1 MSAPEGMP
9 PFWRVQCEMLLPSEL
24 RDALA
29 KRPVGYLPL
38 GAIEWHCEHLPVGL
52 DALTAHGICLRAA
65 TRDGGLVL
73 PPLYYGTGGEHGAYP
88 WTIMMDDEREIAA
101 LLRKTLARMQD
112 FGFRIA
118 VLFSGHFAPTQI
130 EMVERLASEWNAQQ
144 GAMKVHGVA
153 VSSVEG
159 LPLAPDHAAIFETT
173 LLAELW
179 PSRVRTDLLP
189 PMADAPLPESES
201 WNRATRHDPK
211 HPLYGIF
218 GPDPRGFDASSAPR
232 MIDAAADWLVRK
244 VAGMTI
250 AA

>member
-1 MSAPEGMP
+1 MSAPSDLP
-9 PFWRVQCEMLLPSEL
+9 HFWRVQCEYLLPGEL
-24 RDALA
+24 RAA
-29 KRPVGYLPL
+29 MARRPVGYVPL
-38 GAIEWHCEHLPVGL
+38 GTIEWHSEHLPVGL

-101 LLRKTLARMQD
+101 LLEKTLARMQE
-112 FGFRIA
+112 FGFRAA

-130 EMVERLASEWNAQQ
+130 EMVERLASEWNARQ
-144 GAMKVHGVA
+144 GAMKAYGIA
-153 VSSVEG
+153 VNAIEG

-179 PSRVRTDLLP
+179 PTRARTDLLA
-189 PMADAPLPESES
+189 PMTDGPLPESDS
-201 WNRATRHDPK
+201 WNRATRHDPS

-218 GPDPRGFDASSAPR
+218 GPDPRVFDARNAPEMVDR
-232 MIDAAADWLVRK
+232 AAEWLIAK
-244 VAGMTI
+244 VADMLG
-250 AA
+250 AD